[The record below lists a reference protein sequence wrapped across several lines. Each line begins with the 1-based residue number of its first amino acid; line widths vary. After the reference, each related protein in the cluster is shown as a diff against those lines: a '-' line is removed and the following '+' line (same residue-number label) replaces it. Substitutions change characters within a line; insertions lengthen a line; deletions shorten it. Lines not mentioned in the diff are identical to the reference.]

1 MLMVGPLGVKANLA
15 DPNPNPN
22 PNDTCVGGKSDYR
35 CDCMVERHWMII
47 YVH

>member
-35 CDCMVERHWMII
+35 CDCND
-47 YVH
+47 

>member
-1 MLMVGPLGVKANLA
+1 MPMVGPLGVKANLA

-35 CDCMVERHWMII
+35 CDCNG
-47 YVH
+47 

>member
-35 CDCMVERHWMII
+35 CDCNG
-47 YVH
+47 

>member
-22 PNDTCVGGKSDYR
+22 PNDTCAGGKSDYR
-35 CDCMVERHWMII
+35 CDCNG
-47 YVH
+47 

>member
-1 MLMVGPLGVKANLA
+1 MLIVGPLGVKANLA

-35 CDCMVERHWMII
+35 CDCNG
-47 YVH
+47 